1 MGHTTYNI
9 FVNGFRTEALADTG
23 AWLNLV
29 SESYLQRN
37 PGPWIIVPDQYQLR
51 VGNGKECRLSGYV
64 QAMIRVGDCEELNQI
79 TLYIIDGLL
88 FDVVLGHKFL
98 NTTGMVQFSPGGT
111 KRVYI
116 HSTGSSQPNNAMI
129 LAANLADVRGP
140 PLLQRMKMC
149 FGLGR
154 RPPSADARAV
164 LESFNLRQREREERV
179 PYCNTSGAM
188 IDLPGA
194 PILGVAL
201 PQLPPLV
208 HLAI

>member
-1 MGHTTYNI
+1 MGYTTYNI

-23 AWLNLV
+23 ASLNLV

-37 PGPWIIVPDQYQLR
+37 PGSWIIVSDQYQLR
-51 VGNGKECRLSGYV
+51 LGNGKECRLSGYV
-64 QAMIRVGDCEELNQI
+64 QAMIRVGDSEELHQI
-79 TLYIIDGLL
+79 TLYIINGLL
-88 FDVVLGHKFL
+88 FDVV
-98 NTTGMVQFSPGGT
+98 
-111 KRVYI
+111 
-116 HSTGSSQPNNAMI
+116 
-129 LAANLADVRGP
+129 GP

-164 LESFNLRQREREERV
+164 LESFNLRQRQREERV

-208 HLAI
+208 QLAI